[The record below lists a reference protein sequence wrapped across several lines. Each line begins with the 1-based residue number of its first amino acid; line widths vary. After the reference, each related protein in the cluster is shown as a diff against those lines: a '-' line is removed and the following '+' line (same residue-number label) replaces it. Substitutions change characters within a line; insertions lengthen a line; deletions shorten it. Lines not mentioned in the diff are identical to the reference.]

1 MILHYF
7 KYLLFKLT
15 ATNQHGVHSPFLYS
29 LVCSCFYN
37 SNFKKKKSLPINS
50 KRNKLTLSLILEN
63 LKSFNETVETE
74 FKIEKFKIIYDTNK
88 SLSQQIED
96 IRLINTPHLTLIDE
110 LHFQREEWNLF
121 ILNSKYIIMD
131 LYFYG
136 IIIQRPQQSKEF
148 FSLKV
153 F

>member
-1 MILHYF
+1 M
-7 KYLLFKLT
+7 
-15 ATNQHGVHSPFLYS
+15 
-29 LVCSCFYN
+29 
-37 SNFKKKKSLPINS
+37 
-50 KRNKLTLSLILEN
+50 TLSLILEN

-88 SLSQQIED
+88 PLSQQIED
-96 IRLINTPHLTLIDE
+96 IRLINAPHLTLIDE

-121 ILNSKYIIMD
+121 ILNSKHIIMD

-148 FSLKV
+148 FSLRV